1 MKPLLL
7 LIAAAAFAAETVEIR
22 SSIDGRPQPA
32 SIYVPPSGKPAPLL
46 VLLHSWSAHYNNS
59 GKTEVALAEAE
70 RRGWAFVAPDFRGPN
85 DHPEACGSD
94 LAVQD
99 VLDAV
104 DFMKQR
110 THIDT
115 RRIYVLGGSGGG
127 YMTLVMAG
135 RAPHL
140 WAAAS
145 AWVPIT
151 DLAAWHAFSKAKN
164 ARYWK
169 MMESCFDGPPTSTWT
184 QQQYRRRSPLYF
196 LTLARNLP
204 IDIQTGIQD
213 GHSGSVP
220 VSHSLHAFNVL
231 AAPADRISDA
241 DIDFITTQAKIP
253 ATAPA
258 TPKEERIHPILFRRA
273 SNRARVTVF
282 DGGHETDFAA
292 AIRWLEKHTGPEV
305 SLHIPLQ
312 NDQVLARR
320 NGQAVV
326 QGPSIEGLQ
335 VSVNGGPFT
344 PGYPT
349 LKTGG
354 PYALDFRVLRQGR
367 EVARARRT
375 GILVGDLYLLA
386 GQSNMVGRAPLEGVL
401 TPDPRVHMLAAED
414 VWMVAKEPVHEQRT
428 RPDKV
433 QIGAGLGLSFA
444 RDMVRRTGV
453 PVGLIPCARGGTSL
467 EQWNPAHKPQLRRS
481 LYGNLLAR
489 ARLAGGPFKAML
501 WYQGEAEASSPKL
514 AATYLERFEKLVG
527 SFRADLAQPDLPVYF
542 AQLSIHPVDPK
553 PDMVVGWNL
562 VREAQRQAA
571 ARIPNTG
578 MVATLDFTLTDPIH
592 LDGPSLQ
599 ALGRRFAAL
608 ASGQAPP
615 RFESAQWV
623 GPNRVRL
630 HFSRPIKTQPMAQ
643 SFQLFNNAGLP
654 VYGVFH
660 AALDAKGDVLLDVAA
675 VSGDVQLF
683 YGYGLNPVA
692 SLPEVPAFSTALD
705 SRSRPVDTK

>member
-7 LIAAAAFAAETVEIR
+7 LVAAAAFAAETVEIP
-22 SSIDGRPQPA
+22 SSIDGKPQPA
-32 SIYVPPSGKPAPLL
+32 SVYVPPPGKPAPLL

-59 GKTEVALAEAE
+59 SKTDDALAEAQ
-70 RRGWAFVAPDFRGPN
+70 RRGWAFIAPDFRGPN
-85 DHPEACGSD
+85 DHAEACGSD

-104 DFMKQR
+104 NFMKRR
-110 THIDT
+110 TQIDT

-127 YMTLVMAG
+127 FMTLVMAG

-151 DLAAWHAFSKAKN
+151 DLAAWYAFSKSKGS
-164 ARYWK
+164 RYWK
-169 MMESCFDGPPTSTWT
+169 MMEGCFDGPPTSTFT
-184 QQQYRRRSPLYF
+184 QQQYRQRSPLYF
-196 LTLARNLP
+196 LSLARDLP

-213 GHSGSVP
+213 GHTGSVP
-220 VSHSLHAFNVL
+220 VSHSLKAFNAL

-241 DIDFITTQAKIP
+241 DIDFITSQARIP
-253 ATAPA
+253 ATAP
-258 TPKEERIHPILFRRA
+258 PPPREDRLHPILFRRA
-273 SNRARVTVF
+273 SRQARLTIF
-282 DGGHETDFAA
+282 DGGHDTDFAA

-320 NGQAVV
+320 NEQAVV
-326 QGPSIEGLQ
+326 PGPAIDGLQ

-354 PYALDFRVLRQGR
+354 PYTLDFRVLRQGR
-367 EVARARRT
+367 TVARARRT

-386 GQSNMVGRAPLEGVL
+386 GQSNMVGRAPLDNVL
-401 TPDPRVHMLAAED
+401 APDPRVRLFAAED
-414 VWMVAKEPVHEQRT
+414 VWMVAREPIHEERT
-428 RPDKV
+428 RPDNV
-433 QIGAGLGLSFA
+433 RIGAGLALSFA

-467 EQWNPAHKPQLRRS
+467 EQWSPAHKPQRRRS
-481 LYGNLLAR
+481 LYANLLAR
-489 ARLAGGPFKAML
+489 AQLTRGPFKAIL
-501 WYQGEAEASSPKL
+501 WYQGEAEASKPQL
-514 AATYLERFEKLVG
+514 AATYLERFEKLIA

-542 AQLSIHPVDPK
+542 AQLSVHPVEPK
-553 PDMVVGWNL
+553 SDMVVGWNL

-571 ARIPNTG
+571 ARIPHTG
-578 MVATLDFTLTDPIH
+578 MVSTLDFTLTDPIH

-599 ALGRRFAAL
+599 VLGRRFAAL
-608 ASGQAPP
+608 ATGQQPP
-615 RFESAQWV
+615 RFESAQWD
-623 GPNRVRL
+623 GPNRIGL
-630 HFSRPIKTQPMAQ
+630 HFSRPIKTKPLAQ
-643 SFQLFNNAGLP
+643 SFQLFNNVGMP

-660 AALDAKGDVLLDVAA
+660 AELDARGDVLLDVAA
-675 VSGDVQLF
+675 VTGDVQLF

-692 SLPEVPAFSTALD
+692 SLPEVPAFVTALD
-705 SRSRPVDTK
+705 SRNRPASMK